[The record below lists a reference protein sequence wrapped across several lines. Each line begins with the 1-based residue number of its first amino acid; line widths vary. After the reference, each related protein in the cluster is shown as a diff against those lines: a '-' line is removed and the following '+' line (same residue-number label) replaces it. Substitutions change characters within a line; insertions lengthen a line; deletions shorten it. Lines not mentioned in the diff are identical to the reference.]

1 MRKLKKKEQGVISE
15 NKSSQDI
22 FSVKTV
28 TSLEWKWEVI
38 KGKFFKIIYCIRM
51 RFNFW
56 QYCHFYTLPN
66 GQYYKWKTL
75 IIGHKKA
82 ITTTKWQNLLVC
94 KRFKRTKVWIFD

>member
-28 TSLEWKWEVI
+28 TSLERKWEVI

-51 RFNFW
+51 RFNF
-56 QYCHFYTLPN
+56 
-66 GQYYKWKTL
+66 
-75 IIGHKKA
+75 
-82 ITTTKWQNLLVC
+82 
-94 KRFKRTKVWIFD
+94 